1 MSTVPDSVSPTHES
15 GPFAGSVSPFRRCFL
30 PYTCKKPYTFTH
42 FFKIHSFLEI
52 QAKRGD
58 ILRVVK
64 RYCTLLGGKSR
75 SGWGLARSKGRKH
88 SRTEIR

>member
-1 MSTVPDSVSPTHES
+1 MTTVPDGVSPTYES

-42 FFKIHSFLEI
+42 IFKIRCFIEI
-52 QAKRGD
+52 RAKRGD

-64 RYCTLLGGKSR
+64 RYCTLLGGKSL
-75 SGWGLARSKGRKH
+75 SGWGLARSRGKEGLF
-88 SRTEIR
+88 